1 MPHPL
6 LTVSMVSA
14 ALLAAGSARAAD
26 MRLEPPAAY
35 TPPPVAYAPPPVA
48 YAPPPVVV
56 VSPPVVVLPP
66 PVAVVPPRVPC
77 WRLGWGYPC
86 VAGPA
91 GWYWRGDRYG
101 FDGRPYWGSHRW
113 HRSYW

>member
-1 MPHPL
+1 MRLPL
-6 LTVSMVSA
+6 LTVSMIGA

-26 MRLEPPAAY
+26 MPLE
-35 TPPPVAYAPPPVA
+35 PPVAYTAPPPA

-56 VSPPVVVLPP
+56 VPP
-66 PVAVVPPRVPC
+66 PAPC

-86 VAGPA
+86 IAGPQGA
-91 GWYWRGDRYG
+91 YWRGYRYG
-101 FDGRPYWGSHRW
+101 FGAPPYWAGSHRW

>member
-6 LTVSMVSA
+6 LTVSIIGA
-14 ALLAAGSARAAD
+14 AVLAAGSARAAD
-26 MRLEPPAAY
+26 MPLEPPAPYY
-35 TPPPVAYAPPPVA
+35 TAPPPA

-56 VSPPVVVLPP
+56 VPPPVVVVPP
-66 PVAVVPPRVPC
+66 PIPC

-91 GWYWRGDRYG
+91 GAYWRGDRYG
-101 FDGRPYWGSHRW
+101 FGARPYWSGPHRW